1 MIKNLICFSALFLVL
16 SACSTSGRYFPEK
29 GICEESPP
37 LFSKILQSAPS
48 DAYQNCIYQIES
60 RKKFKSF
67 YEQNPELVAEME
79 KMKFRRNQ
87 ATKFGTT
94 LSEFIYCFGE
104 PDTKELVNG
113 DQVYWYD
120 GQTPIFVTFKNE
132 KLSSLTIDRETLR
145 DRRVADHQSAI
156 IAILN
161 RPPPT
166 VSTNCYRI
174 GDKVHCT
181 SSAD

>member
-1 MIKNLICFSALFLVL
+1 MIKNCICLFAVLLFL
-16 SACSTSGRYFPEK
+16 CSCTTSGSYFPEK
-29 GICEESPP
+29 GICEETPSLINKILNSPP
-37 LFSKILQSAPS
+37 SE
-48 DAYQNCIYQIES
+48 AYQNCKYRVES
-60 RKKFKSF
+60 QKKIKDF
-67 YEQNPELVAEME
+67 YEKHPELLVEME
-79 KMKFRRNQ
+79 KMKIRRSR

-94 LSEFIYCFGE
+94 LNEFIYCFGE

-113 DQVYWYD
+113 DNVYWYD

-145 DRRVADHQSAI
+145 DRRTAEHQSAV

-166 VSTNCYRI
+166 VSTDCYRI

-181 SSAD
+181 TSTD

>member
-1 MIKNLICFSALFLVL
+1 MIKNLIGFSAMLLIL

-60 RKKFKSF
+60 QKKIRDF
-67 YEQNPELVAEME
+67 YEKYPELLVEME
-79 KMKFRRNQ
+79 KMKVRRSQ
-87 ATKFGTT
+87 ATKFGTP
-94 LSEFIYCFGE
+94 LNEFIYCFGE

-113 DQVYWYD
+113 DNVYWYD
-120 GQTPIFVTFKNE
+120 GQTPIFVSFKND

-145 DRRVADHQSAI
+145 DRRTAEHQSAI

-166 VSTNCYRI
+166 VSTDCYRI

-181 SSAD
+181 TSTD